1 MRARTARRIH
11 RQASVQH
18 DVANHL
24 SWLCCV
30 AAESDEQELR
40 GLEEAEPALELRF
53 VEAMVKVRRAIA
65 EWRRQRRRPQGR
77 RGVTSKALLRASELR
92 CEEGFELDSVPFAS
106 VALQRSVGKLLR
118 VKCWELQSEHP
129 VKLLCDSILWHMGT
143 LSSQK

>member
-1 MRARTARRIH
+1 MRLDQRVEALYEWAIELVELAPKRSWHAPVSLGACVQHLVLDGPKGHLRTRTARRIH

-40 GLEEAEPALELRF
+40 GLEETEPALELRF

-65 EWRRQRRRPQGR
+65 EWRRQ
-77 RGVTSKALLRASELR
+77 
-92 CEEGFELDSVPFAS
+92 
-106 VALQRSVGKLLR
+106 
-118 VKCWELQSEHP
+118 
-129 VKLLCDSILWHMGT
+129 
-143 LSSQK
+143 